1 MNSLRDADPV
11 VHSLIR
17 RELQRQREGAE
28 MIPSENLVSLPV
40 LEAMGSVLT
49 NKYSEGL
56 PRKRYYGGN
65 EGIDEIEELAIERA
79 RKLFHAE
86 HVNVQPYSGSPAN
99 HAVYLALL
107 DIGDVFMGMRLDQGG
122 HLTHGHQVNF
132 SGIQYNP
139 VLYGVDRK
147 TELLDYDE
155 IERMAREHKPKMI
168 EAGFTAYPRTI
179 DFKRMREI
187 ADAVGAYLWVD
198 MAHFAGLV
206 AGDAHPSPMPYADIV
221 TTTTHK
227 TLRGPRGAMILC
239 KEEFAK
245 KVDKAIFPGLQGGPH
260 NHTTAGIAVCLGE
273 ALKPEFRAYAQQV
286 VANARALAA
295 GLQKENIRPVSGG
308 TDTHL
313 VLADLT
319 ARNVAGKAAEAA
331 LDRAA
336 IYVNKN
342 TIPYDTRSPW
352 DPSGIRLGSPSLTTR
367 GMKEREMHVLTAL
380 IGRALGAQQ
389 DDRQLTLVRKEVTE
403 LCGKFPIY
411 EGLR

>member
-1 MNSLRDADPV
+1 
-11 VHSLIR
+11 
-17 RELQRQREGAE
+17 
-28 MIPSENLVSLPV
+28 
-40 LEAMGSVLT
+40 
-49 NKYSEGL
+49 
-56 PRKRYYGGN
+56 
-65 EGIDEIEELAIERA
+65 
-79 RKLFHAE
+79 
-86 HVNVQPYSGSPAN
+86 
-99 HAVYLALL
+99 
-107 DIGDVFMGMRLDQGG
+107 
-122 HLTHGHQVNF
+122 
-132 SGIQYNP
+132 
-139 VLYGVDRK
+139 
-147 TELLDYDE
+147 
-155 IERMAREHKPKMI
+155 PKMI

-319 ARNVAGKAAEAA
+319 ARNVAGKAAETA

>member
-40 LEAMGSVLT
+40 LETMGSVLT

-65 EGIDEIEELAIERA
+65 EVIDEIEELAIERA

-139 VLYGVDRK
+139 VL
-147 TELLDYDE
+147 
-155 IERMAREHKPKMI
+155 
-168 EAGFTAYPRTI
+168 
-179 DFKRMREI
+179 
-187 ADAVGAYLWVD
+187 
-198 MAHFAGLV
+198 
-206 AGDAHPSPMPYADIV
+206 YADIV

-308 TDTHL
+308 TETHL

-319 ARNVAGKAAEAA
+319 ARNVAGKAAETA

-352 DPSGIRLGSPSLTTR
+352 DPSGIRLGSP
-367 GMKEREMHVLTAL
+367 
-380 IGRALGAQQ
+380 
-389 DDRQLTLVRKEVTE
+389 
-403 LCGKFPIY
+403 P
-411 EGLR
+411 